1 MNRNNI
7 TNKSPS
13 QNDEAKQKLKS
24 KQGKMDPQQPFAKI
38 ENYDTDESNNS
49 SNEAESITNSQSTT
63 LPGVSLI
70 ASTTHNTLLG
80 VLKNKRC
87 LAGVDFIGL
96 MAKKQGKGGGKHL
109 KGNELKRYLSWK
121 SQMMVISKLTHAG
134 SSLSQMDVFLTSEK
148 IHLGTNGNYK
158 EVSADIVAEIC
169 DILQKD
175 CSMENVEHGV
185 LSDYFNKRFADI
197 RNRRNY
203 ERKLVN

>member
-63 LPGVSLI
+63 LPGVSSI

-80 VLKNKRC
+80 V
-87 LAGVDFIGL
+87 
-96 MAKKQGKGGGKHL
+96 
-109 KGNELKRYLSWK
+109 
-121 SQMMVISKLTHAG
+121 
-134 SSLSQMDVFLTSEK
+134 
-148 IHLGTNGNYK
+148 
-158 EVSADIVAEIC
+158 
-169 DILQKD
+169 
-175 CSMENVEHGV
+175 
-185 LSDYFNKRFADI
+185 
-197 RNRRNY
+197 
-203 ERKLVN
+203 